1 MDFKIIEESKDK
13 LVFELEGET
22 HTFCN
27 ALKKELQETKGVTVA
42 TYKIDHPLVGVPRF
56 QVETKG
62 VDPKK
67 AIKDAL
73 KSLKKK
79 VSEFEKE
86 VKSL

>member
-1 MDFKIIEESKDK
+1 MDFKIIEESKEK

>member
-27 ALKKELQETKGVTVA
+27 ALKRELQETKGVTVA
-42 TYKIDHPLVGVPRF
+42 TYKIDHPLVGIPKF
-56 QVETKG
+56 QIETKG

-67 AIKDAL
+67 ALKDAL
-73 KSLKKK
+73 KTLKKK
-79 VSEFEKE
+79 VSEFEKA
-86 VKSL
+86 VKGL

>member
-1 MDFKIIEESKDK
+1 MNFKIIEESKEK
-13 LVFELEGET
+13 LIFELEGET

-27 ALKKELQETKGVTVA
+27 ALKKELQGTKGVTVVA
-42 TYKIDHPLVGVPRF
+42 YKIDHPLVGVPRF
-56 QVETKG
+56 QLETKG

-79 VSEFEKE
+79 VANFEKE
-86 VKSL
+86 VKGL